1 MSVSGL
7 CEVCE
12 SRTTE
17 DQCDLCGRLVCAEH
31 YDTQSGRC
39 TDCLSKFG
47 DERPEKTPSEYP
59 DGVDEYEF

>member
-7 CEVCE
+7 CEICE
-12 SRTTE
+12 SNPIE

-31 YDTQSGRC
+31 YDADSGLC

-47 DERPEKTPSEYP
+47 GTRPEKTPSEYP